1 MPGLGQIR
9 ENQVNSVLEM
19 NSPLDFTVDVK
30 ILLRLPQST
39 LLYYMILYYIMTFLI
54 WKLTINGTYLKT

>member
-9 ENQVNSVLEM
+9 ENRIDSILEM
-19 NSPLDFTVDVK
+19 NSSLDFTVDLE